1 MLVDLRQFVAEPP
14 TDEELLRATAMLA
27 GSAEMSRQTG
37 GAYAGEIADVWL
49 HGVGLE
55 ELDDPAAPWRA
66 VSAEAVQQVAA
77 AALDPGRRA
86 EGVVESRPPR

>member
-1 MLVDLRQFVAEPP
+1 
-14 TDEELLRATAMLA
+14 MLA

-37 GAYAGEIADVWL
+37 GAYAGEIADAWL
-49 HGVGLE
+49 HGAGLE

-66 VSAEAVQQVAA
+66 VSADAVQQVAA
-77 AALDPGRRA
+77 AALDPARRA